1 MLAICKVLCQACDI
15 LGYKSKW
22 MSVNINDINYYKI
35 TTEVTINSRSVL
47 HPIMKKK
54 MEIHP
59 EDFKLHL

>member
-1 MLAICKVLCQACDI
+1 
-15 LGYKSKW
+15 

-54 MEIHP
+54 WKYIQKILSYICK
-59 EDFKLHL
+59 FYKRYILAICSLNQS